1 MKWQRSQRKILI
13 NYFFRDFMTIHVTA
27 RLVTVDEFSIGQRLD
42 NYLLKQLK
50 GVPRSHI
57 YRIIRKGEVRV
68 NKGRKKA
75 EYKLQLEDIV
85 RIPPIKTASEK
96 AIKPSDNLID
106 LLNQSILYE
115 DNGMMILNKHHGMAV
130 HGGSNVSV
138 GLVEALKTKYKQ
150 PIELVHRLDRST
162 SGCLILAKK
171 RSVLKALH
179 EQLVQHQ
186 MEKRYIALVKNSW
199 SKKRHT
205 VDAPIYQNS
214 RYSVIDAKGK
224 QAVSH
229 FHPLKNF
236 QKDDFS
242 ASLVEVVIETG
253 RTHQIRVH
261 AKYADHPI
269 AQDDKYGDRLFDKM
283 MKEKGLN
290 RLFLHAKSVTFTNPT
305 TNEIQKVVAP
315 LPIELENF
323 LNKL

>member
-1 MKWQRSQRKILI
+1 
-13 NYFFRDFMTIHVTA
+13 MTIHGTA

-50 GVPRSHI
+50 GVPKSHI

-75 EYKLQLEDIV
+75 EYKLQSEDIV

-96 AIKPSDNLID
+96 VIKPSDNLID
-106 LLNQSILYE
+106 VLNQSILYE
-115 DNGMMILNKHHGMAV
+115 DNGLMILNKHHGMAV
-130 HGGSNVSV
+130 HGGSNVSI
-138 GLVEALKTKYKQ
+138 GLIEALKTKYKQ

-186 MEKRYIALVKNSW
+186 MEKRYIALVNNSW

-205 VDAPIYQNS
+205 IDAPIYQNS
-214 RYSVIDAKGK
+214 RYSVIDTKGK

-236 QKDDFS
+236 QTDDFS
-242 ASLVEVVIETG
+242 ASLVEVLIETG

-269 AQDDKYGDRLFDKM
+269 AQDDKYGDRLFDKV

-290 RLFLHAKSVTFTNPT
+290 RLFLHAKSVTFTNPM

>member
-1 MKWQRSQRKILI
+1 MKWQRLQRKILI

-50 GVPRSHI
+50 GVPKSHI

-75 EYKLQLEDIV
+75 EYRLQLEDIV
-85 RIPPIKTASEK
+85 RIPPIRTASEK

-106 LLNQSILYE
+106 VLNQSILYE
-115 DNGMMILNKHHGMAV
+115 DNGLMILNKHHGMAV
-130 HGGSNVSV
+130 HGGSNVSI
-138 GLVEALKTKYKQ
+138 GLVEALKAKYKQ

-171 RSVLKALH
+171 RSVLKALQ
-179 EQLVQHQ
+179 EQLVQRQ
-186 MEKRYIALVKNSW
+186 MEKHYIALVKNSW

-205 VDAPIYQNS
+205 IDAPIYQNS
-214 RYSVIDAKGK
+214 RYSVIDTKGK

-269 AQDDKYGDRLFDKM
+269 AQDDKYGDQLFDKL

-290 RLFLHAKSVTFTNPT
+290 RLFLHAKSITFTNPT

-315 LPIELENF
+315 LPIELEDF

>member
-85 RIPPIKTASEK
+85 RIPPIKTDSEK
-96 AIKPSDNLID
+96 VIKPSENLID
-106 LLNQSILYE
+106 VLNQSILYE
-115 DNGMMILNKHHGMAV
+115 DSGLMILNKYHGMAV

>member
-50 GVPRSHI
+50 GVPKSHI

-85 RIPPIKTASEK
+85 RIPPIKTASK
-96 AIKPSDNLID
+96 KVIKPSNNLIEV
-106 LLNQSILYE
+106 LNQSILYE
-115 DNGMMILNKHHGMAV
+115 DNGLMILNKHHGMAV

-138 GLVEALKTKYKQ
+138 GLIEALKTKYKQ

-205 VDAPIYQNS
+205 IDAPIYQNS

-269 AQDDKYGDRLFDKM
+269 AQDDKYGDQLFDKL

-290 RLFLHAKSVTFTNPT
+290 RLFLHAKSITFTNPT

-315 LPIELENF
+315 LPIELEDF

>member
-1 MKWQRSQRKILI
+1 
-13 NYFFRDFMTIHVTA
+13 MTIHVTA

-75 EYKLQLEDIV
+75 EYKLQPEDIV

-96 AIKPSDNLID
+96 VIKPSDNLID
-106 LLNQSILYE
+106 VLNQSILYE
-115 DNGMMILNKHHGMAV
+115 DNGLMILNKHHGMAV

-138 GLVEALKTKYKQ
+138 GLIEALKTKYKQ

-186 MEKRYIALVKNSW
+186 MEKRYIALVNNSW

-205 VDAPIYQNS
+205 IDAPIYQNS

-269 AQDDKYGDRLFDKM
+269 AQDDKYGDQLFDKL

-290 RLFLHAKSVTFTNPT
+290 RLFLHAKSVTFTNPM

-315 LPIELENF
+315 LPIELEDF

>member
-1 MKWQRSQRKILI
+1 
-13 NYFFRDFMTIHVTA
+13 MTIHVTA

-50 GVPRSHI
+50 GVPKSHI

-96 AIKPSDNLID
+96 VIKPSDNLID
-106 LLNQSILYE
+106 VLNQSILYE
-115 DNGMMILNKHHGMAV
+115 DNGLMILNKHHGMAV

-205 VDAPIYQNS
+205 IDAPIYQNS

-269 AQDDKYGDRLFDKM
+269 AQDDKYGDQLFDKL

-290 RLFLHAKSVTFTNPT
+290 RLFLHAKSITFTNPT

>member
-1 MKWQRSQRKILI
+1 
-13 NYFFRDFMTIHVTA
+13 MTIHVTA

-50 GVPRSHI
+50 GVPKSHI

-75 EYKLQLEDIV
+75 EYKLQPEDIV

-96 AIKPSDNLID
+96 VIKPSDNLID
-106 LLNQSILYE
+106 VLNQSILYE
-115 DNGMMILNKHHGMAV
+115 DNGLMILNKHHGMAV

-138 GLVEALKTKYKQ
+138 GLIEALKTKYKQ

-186 MEKRYIALVKNSW
+186 MEKRYIALVNNSW

-205 VDAPIYQNS
+205 IDAPIYQNS

-269 AQDDKYGDRLFDKM
+269 AQDDKYGDRLFDKV
-283 MKEKGLN
+283 MKGKGLN
-290 RLFLHAKSVTFTNPT
+290 RLFLHAKSIAFTNPM

-315 LPIELENF
+315 LPIELEDF

>member
-1 MKWQRSQRKILI
+1 
-13 NYFFRDFMTIHVTA
+13 MTIHVTA

-50 GVPRSHI
+50 GVPKSHI

-75 EYKLQLEDIV
+75 EYRLQLEDIV
-85 RIPPIKTASEK
+85 RIPPIRTASEK

-106 LLNQSILYE
+106 VLNQSILYE
-115 DNGMMILNKHHGMAV
+115 DNGLMILNKHHGMAV

-138 GLVEALKTKYKQ
+138 GLIEALKAKYKQ

-186 MEKRYIALVKNSW
+186 MEKRYIALVNNSW

-205 VDAPIYQNS
+205 IDAPIYQNS

-269 AQDDKYGDRLFDKM
+269 AQDDKYGDQLFDKL

-290 RLFLHAKSVTFTNPT
+290 RLFLHAKSITFTNPT

-315 LPIELENF
+315 LPIELEDF

>member
-1 MKWQRSQRKILI
+1 
-13 NYFFRDFMTIHVTA
+13 MTIHVTA
-27 RLVTVDEFSIGQRLD
+27 RLVIVDEFSIGQRLD

-50 GVPRSHI
+50 GVPKSHI

-96 AIKPSDNLID
+96 VIKPSDNLID
-106 LLNQSILYE
+106 VLNQSILYE
-115 DNGMMILNKHHGMAV
+115 DNGLMILNKHHGMAV

-138 GLVEALKTKYKQ
+138 GLVEALKAKYKK

-214 RYSVIDAKGK
+214 RYSVIDSKGK

-236 QKDDFS
+236 QKDDYS
-242 ASLVEVVIETG
+242 ASLVEVEIETG

-261 AKYADHPI
+261 AKYVDHPI
-269 AQDDKYGDRLFDKM
+269 AQDDKYGDHLFNKVM
-283 MKEKGLN
+283 NEKGLN

-315 LPIELENF
+315 LAIELEDF

>member
-50 GVPRSHI
+50 GVPKSHI

-75 EYKLQLEDIV
+75 EYRLQLEDIV
-85 RIPPIKTASEK
+85 RIPPIRTAFEK

-106 LLNQSILYE
+106 VLNQSILYE
-115 DNGMMILNKHHGMAV
+115 DNGLMILNKHHGMAV

-138 GLVEALKTKYKQ
+138 GLVEALKAKYKQ

-315 LPIELENF
+315 LPIELEDF

>member
-1 MKWQRSQRKILI
+1 
-13 NYFFRDFMTIHVTA
+13 MTIHVTA

-96 AIKPSDNLID
+96 VIKPSDNLID
-106 LLNQSILYE
+106 VLNQSILYE
-115 DNGMMILNKHHGMAV
+115 DNGLMILNKHHGMAV
-130 HGGSNVSV
+130 HGGSNVSI
-138 GLVEALKTKYKQ
+138 GLIEALKTKYKQ

-186 MEKRYIALVKNSW
+186 MEKRYIALVNNSW

-205 VDAPIYQNS
+205 IDAPIYQNS

-269 AQDDKYGDRLFDKM
+269 AQDDKYGDQLFDKL

-290 RLFLHAKSVTFTNPT
+290 RLFLHAKSITFTNPT

-315 LPIELENF
+315 LPIELEDF

>member
-1 MKWQRSQRKILI
+1 
-13 NYFFRDFMTIHVTA
+13 MTIHVTA

-75 EYKLQLEDIV
+75 EYKLQPEDIV

-96 AIKPSDNLID
+96 TIKPSDHLID
-106 LLNQSILYE
+106 VLNQSILYE
-115 DNGMMILNKHHGMAV
+115 DNGLMILNKHHGMAV

-205 VDAPIYQNS
+205 IDAPIYQNS

-261 AKYADHPI
+261 AQYADHPI
-269 AQDDKYGDRLFDKM
+269 AQDDKYGDQLFDKV
-283 MKEKGLN
+283 MKENGLN
-290 RLFLHAKSVTFTNPT
+290 RLFLHAKSITFTNPT

-315 LPIELENF
+315 LPIELEDF

>member
-1 MKWQRSQRKILI
+1 
-13 NYFFRDFMTIHVTA
+13 MTIHVTA

-96 AIKPSDNLID
+96 VIKPSDNLID
-106 LLNQSILYE
+106 VLNQSILYE
-115 DNGMMILNKHHGMAV
+115 DNGLMILNKHHGMAV

-138 GLVEALKTKYKQ
+138 GLIEALKTKYKQ

-186 MEKRYIALVKNSW
+186 MEKRYIALVNNSW

-205 VDAPIYQNS
+205 IDAPIYQNS

-269 AQDDKYGDRLFDKM
+269 AQDDKYGDQLFDKL

-290 RLFLHAKSVTFTNPT
+290 RLFLHAKSITFTNPT

-315 LPIELENF
+315 LPIELEDF